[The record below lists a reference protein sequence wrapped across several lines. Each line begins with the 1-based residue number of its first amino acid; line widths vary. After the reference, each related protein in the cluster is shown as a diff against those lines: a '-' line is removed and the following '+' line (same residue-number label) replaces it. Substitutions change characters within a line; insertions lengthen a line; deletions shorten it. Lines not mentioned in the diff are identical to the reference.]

1 VSNDGMGQCSGM
13 TPEQVRLDPQQRS
26 YADHLRR
33 PWGSCPSRGFS
44 GFSDFNSPPIDVI
57 PDEIVALR
65 RV

>member
-1 VSNDGMGQCSGM
+1 M
-13 TPEQVRLDPQQRS
+13 TPEQVRLDRPQQRS